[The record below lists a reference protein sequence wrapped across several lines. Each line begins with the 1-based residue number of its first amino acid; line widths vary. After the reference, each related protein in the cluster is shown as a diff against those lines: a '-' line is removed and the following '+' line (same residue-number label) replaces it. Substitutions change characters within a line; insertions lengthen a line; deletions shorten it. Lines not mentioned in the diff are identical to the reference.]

1 MNPKYPVK
9 DIFWDRANELK
20 LVITKTDDFNYYEQK
35 MKDFKGYKYL
45 QPEYYEFKNSI
56 QMTMNLLQ
64 ANDEFKLSL
73 QTHKIL
79 NIQ

>member
-1 MNPKYPVK
+1 MNPKFPVL
-9 DIFWDRANELK
+9 DIMWKRANEVK
-20 LVITKTDDFNYYEQK
+20 LVISKPEDFVFYKEK
-35 MKDFKGYKYL
+35 MKTFKGYKYL
-45 QPEYYEFKNSI
+45 QPEYYEFKDSI

-79 NIQ
+79 DIQ